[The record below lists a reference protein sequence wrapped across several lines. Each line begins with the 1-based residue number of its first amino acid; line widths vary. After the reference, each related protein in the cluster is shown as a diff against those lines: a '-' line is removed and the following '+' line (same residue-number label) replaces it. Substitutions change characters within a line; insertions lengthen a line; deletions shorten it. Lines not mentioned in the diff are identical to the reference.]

1 MEIRYYGD
9 KLSARIAKTP
19 EGFLICQDVP
29 ISRTGYQEY
38 LAKEIMD
45 NPVNENKVIHVYR
58 PAKEVFDIRSLASF
72 EGKPVTNE
80 HPDEDVTPENYT
92 KYSCGHVQNV
102 HVGEGEDSNKV
113 LADLYITDPVLIK
126 LIEDGKR
133 EVSCGYY
140 AEEKKDP
147 EGKLYQTKIRG
158 NHVAVVRSGRAGNKV
173 CIRDHNPFQ
182 DNHVETLSDYIDGIR
197 YIKDEGKKGM
207 KKGQHVMA
215 KDPEYLAALK
225 GAGAGTGFGVG
236 TAGAL
241 TAADIAH
248 NRNIRKLRGGDTS
261 IRGIAR
267 DIFRTPGVKK
277 NALKIIGAGAA
288 GGALG
293 GLLGNR
299 FKNKKRSAFDSMD
312 NFYGDESM
320 NYYDDDEVMLDDDE
334 ILEDDEEVLMDD
346 DEILEDD
353 DDIMYD
359 DDEELLDDD
368 EELMDDDEVFEDD
381 DELITDA
388 GVKGMKK
395 GQHVKARDPEYL
407 AALKGGAAGAGG
419 FAAGVGIGKAGRA
432 IANRIK
438 SQKISK
444 APVSA
449 SISRKA
455 LPSSVKSVPT
465 SSATEIALSPN
476 EFKTK
481 GQSTALAKSKYNKK
495 LGIGG
500 RIKNFIGR
508 HPTAFKRGALGAGF
522 AAAGALGNVIRNR
535 RNHDSLYY
543 DDDEILMDDDF
554 MYDDDEVMLDDDE
567 ILEDACRYED
577 ENDIMYDDDEIL
589 EDDDDILEDDDEV
602 FEDDDE
608 EVLTSDA
615 DEVIANAKEAIA
627 DARYAINK
635 INRRL
640 NRVNDSEVV
649 NDIEDDDEV
658 LEDDDEELLDDDE
671 LLEDDEDIMYD
682 DDEVFEDDDEELL
695 DDDEELLDDDELLE
709 DDEDEILDDDEVLED
724 DDEELLD
731 DDEVLEDDDEELLD
745 DDELLEDDD
754 VDVTETEEIK
764 DDNPEADAIDLD
776 KSKALREI
784 TEASRGITD
793 PNERKQLQDAVYSA
807 LCKKSQMSDIM
818 RVTKKNKAA
827 RMDSAYGSQKKVS
840 VADQQAIY
848 DSFNP
853 HKKTSF

>member
-9 KLSARIAKTP
+9 KLSQRIAKTP

-45 NPVNENKVIHVYR
+45 NPINENKVIYVYR

-80 HPDEDVTPENYT
+80 HPEEDVTPENYN

-140 AEEKKDP
+140 AEEKKD
-147 EGKLYQTKIRG
+147 GDGRLCQTKIRG

-173 CIRDHNPFQ
+173 CIRDHNPFA
-182 DNHVETLSDYIDGIR
+182 DNHVNSLSDYIDGLR
-197 YIKDEGKKGM
+197 YIKDEGKNRI
-207 KKGQHVMA
+207 A
-215 KDPEYLAALK
+215 K
-225 GAGAGTGFGVG
+225 
-236 TAGAL
+236 
-241 TAADIAH
+241 
-248 NRNIRKLRGGDTS
+248 S
-261 IRGIAR
+261 
-267 DIFRTPGVKK
+267 
-277 NALKIIGAGAA
+277 
-288 GGALG
+288 
-293 GLLGNR
+293 
-299 FKNKKRSAFDSMD
+299 KNKKRSAFDSLEH
-312 NFYGDESM
+312 FYGDERM
-320 NYYDDDEVMLDDDE
+320 NYYDDDEVMYDDDE
-334 ILEDDEEVLMDD
+334 ILEDDEEVLEDDDELMYDD

-359 DDEELLDDD
+359 DDEIL
-368 EELMDDDEVFEDD
+368 EDD

-407 AALKGGAAGAGG
+407 AALKGGVVGAGAALGG
-419 FAAGVGIGKAGRA
+419 AAVGRAGVSAYKSWKNIKPKPNIPYKAY
-432 IANRIK
+432 INRK
-438 SQKISK
+438 TLPGYSSSK
-444 APVSA
+444 
-449 SISRKA
+449 
-455 LPSSVKSVPT
+455 
-465 SSATEIALSPN
+465 EIALSPN

-481 GQSTALAKSKYNKK
+481 GESTALAKSKYNKK
-495 LGIGG
+495 LGLGG

-508 HPTAFKRGALGAGF
+508 HPTAFRRGAIG
-522 AAAGALGNVIRNR
+522 AAGAAVGAGINLYRNR
-535 RNHDSLYY
+535 KNLGDSWYY
-543 DDDEILMDDDF
+543 DDDELMYDNDELMLEDDDI
-554 MYDDDEVMLDDDE
+554 MYDDDEL
-567 ILEDACRYED
+567 LEDACKYHD
-577 ENDIMYDDDEIL
+577 EDEIL
-589 EDDDDILEDDDEV
+589 EDDDDIMYDDDELL
-602 FEDDDE
+602 EDEDEELLDDDE
-608 EVLTSDA
+608 LLEDEDEELLDDDELLKNEDEEIPMSDA
-615 DEVIANAKEAIA
+615 DEVIQNAKEAIA

-640 NRVNDSEVV
+640 RDSEVV
-649 NDIEDDDEV
+649 SDIEDDE
-658 LEDDDEELLDDDE
+658 EELLDDDE
-671 LLEDDEDIMYD
+671 ILEDDDDIMYD
-682 DDEVFEDDDEELL
+682 DDELLEDEDEELL

-709 DDEDEILDDDEVLED
+709 DEDEEILKDDE
-724 DDEELLD
+724 EELLD
-731 DDEVLEDDDEELLD
+731 DDEVLEDDDEILEDDDDIMYD

-754 VDVTETEEIK
+754 LEVTETEDVR

-776 KSKALREI
+776 KTKALREI
-784 TEASRGITD
+784 TEASRGVTD
-793 PNERKQLQDAVYSA
+793 PNERKQLQDAIYGA

-818 RVTKKNKAA
+818 RVTKRNKAA
-827 RMDSAYGSQKKVS
+827 RMDSAYNSKKVS

>member
-197 YIKDEGKKGM
+197 YIKDEGK
-207 KKGQHVMA
+207 
-215 KDPEYLAALK
+215 
-225 GAGAGTGFGVG
+225 
-236 TAGAL
+236 
-241 TAADIAH
+241 
-248 NRNIRKLRGGDTS
+248 RNS
-261 IRGIAR
+261 
-267 DIFRTPGVKK
+267 
-277 NALKIIGAGAA
+277 
-288 GGALG
+288 
-293 GLLGNR
+293 
-299 FKNKKRSAFDSMD
+299 FKKKRSAFDSMD

-381 DELITDA
+381 EEILEDDDEIFEDDDELITDA
-388 GVKGMKK
+388 GVKGMKR
-395 GQHVKARDPEYL
+395 GQHVKARDPKYL
-407 AALKGGAAGAGG
+407 KRLKNMGGGGTALVKAPGSSLARRGMNASKSSSIIKTMKQGGMIAPRNSGGSSALVKSSSGGALAIPSKGIQPRKPSLLSRLGSFASRNKKALAIGAG
-419 FAAGVGIGKAGRA
+419 
-432 IANRIK
+432 
-438 SQKISK
+438 
-444 APVSA
+444 
-449 SISRKA
+449 
-455 LPSSVKSVPT
+455 L
-465 SSATEIALSPN
+465 
-476 EFKTK
+476 
-481 GQSTALAKSKYNKK
+481 
-495 LGIGG
+495 
-500 RIKNFIGR
+500 
-508 HPTAFKRGALGAGF
+508 
-522 AAAGALGNVIRNR
+522 AAAGGVGAAIAHRRRKNR
-535 RNHDSLYY
+535 GDSWYY
-543 DDDEILMDDDF
+543 DDDEILTNNDLMYDDEEILEDGCRYEDDEDI
-554 MYDDDEVMLDDDE
+554 MYDDDE
-567 ILEDACRYED
+567 
-577 ENDIMYDDDEIL
+577 DIMYDDDEIL
-589 EDDDDILEDDDEV
+589 EDDDEIL
-602 FEDDDE
+602 EDDDE

-671 LLEDDEDIMYD
+671 LLEDDDDIMYD
-682 DDEVFEDDDEELL
+682 DDEVLEDDDEELL

-731 DDEVLEDDDEELLD
+731 DDEELLDDDEVLEDDDEELLD

-754 VDVTETEEIK
+754 VDITETEEIK
-764 DDNPEADAIDLD
+764 DDNPESDAIDLD

>member
-215 KDPEYLAALK
+215 KDPDYLAALK
-225 GAGAGTGFGVG
+225 GAAGGTVFGTGIVG
-236 TAGAL
+236 GLTAG
-241 TAADIAH
+241 DIIA
-248 NRNIRKLRGGDTS
+248 NRNIRKLEGAGDTS
-261 IRGIAR
+261 VKGIAKE
-267 DIFRTPGVKK
+267 IFKTPGVKK

-359 DDEELLDDD
+359 DDEEL
-368 EELMDDDEVFEDD
+368 MDDDEVFEDD

-395 GQHVKARDPEYL
+395 GQHVKAHDPEYL
-407 AALKGGAAGAGG
+407 AALKGGAIGAGSAAAAAGAGYAIHKNRG
-419 FAAGVGIGKAGRA
+419 AIASGAKKLASKAQGTRVGRA
-432 IANRIK
+432 IGSGINKAISGVTNLKNKAVNSHINRMANFW
-438 SQKISK
+438 QKH
-444 APVSA
+444 P
-449 SISRKA
+449 KA
-455 LPSSVKSVPT
+455 L
-465 SSATEIALSPN
+465 E
-476 EFKTK
+476 
-481 GQSTALAKSKYNKK
+481 KYNSALNKVGK
-495 LGIGG
+495 PLGKIEGFV
-500 RIKNFIGR
+500 KA
-508 HPTAFKRGALGAGF
+508 HPTAFKRGALGAGI
-522 AAAGALGNVIRNR
+522 AAAGGIGAAIANR
-535 RNHDSLYY
+535 RKNRGDSWYY

-567 ILEDACRYED
+567 ILEDGCRYED
-577 ENDIMYDDDEIL
+577 EDDIMYDDDEVL
-589 EDDDDILEDDDEV
+589 MDDDEIL
-602 FEDDDE
+602 EDDDE

-682 DDEVFEDDDEELL
+682 DDEVLE

-709 DDEDEILDDDEVLED
+709 DDEDEVLED
-724 DDEELLD
+724 DDEELVDDDEVLED

-764 DDNPEADAIDLD
+764 DDNPESDAIDLD